1 MVAVEIPGAAGR
13 LRVGRVALGSAF
25 VEGDR
30 SIGIELQEIVALA
43 GQRRCIV
50 VRSIRLVV
58 VSSGGSICRCP
69 SFFGCQQVGFRSGR
83 RGSTGVVFLIAG
95 ERKTQGEGQKVKKT
109 GFHVVENK

>member
-1 MVAVEIPGAAGR
+1 MDCFFQPKRNQKNSPQTLKSGLEFL
-13 LRVGRVALGSAF
+13 LRKSY
-25 VEGDR
+25 
-30 SIGIELQEIVALA
+30 GIELQEIVALA

-83 RGSTGVVFLIAG
+83 RGSIGVVFLIAG